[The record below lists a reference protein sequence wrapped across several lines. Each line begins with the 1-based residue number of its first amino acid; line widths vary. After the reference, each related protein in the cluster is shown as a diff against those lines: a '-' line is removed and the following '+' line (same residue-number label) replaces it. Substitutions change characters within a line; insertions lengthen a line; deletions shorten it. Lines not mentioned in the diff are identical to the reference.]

1 MFYHFLLINQNLY
14 YLRLL
19 LREDGEDSAIHVVD
33 RGHFGY
39 RKFVSDYRTTLMSI
53 AISVIP

>member
-1 MFYHFLLINQNLY
+1 MFYHFLLIDQNLY

-19 LREDGEDSAIHVVD
+19 QREDGEDSAIHVVYS
-33 RGHFGY
+33 GHLGY

-53 AISVIP
+53 AISFIP